1 MTEAQQRPY
10 FAMPFPGIFR
20 LTCATPLSGL
30 PHVHVY
36 MAEGP
41 DGGLV
46 VFDTAMPYDDSFDRI
61 LQGISWLGR
70 APTDI
75 ERIYLTHAHP
85 DHFGCAGLLQEAS
98 GAPVVC
104 HPLARQTLESMGNPD
119 PGRWRSR
126 MSMYTEHGWS
136 SEEMIESRM
145 SGAHSERGGFGGRS
159 APEQMATTFSSMKLP
174 SAMTTIDEGT
184 TLSFAGG
191 SWDVYWTPGHE
202 EGHVVFHRRSD
213 GVLIVGDTVLGKITP
228 HIGWMA
234 EPPDPLGQ
242 FLESLDKVAALE
254 PSLVLPG
261 HGRPFDQ
268 GAERARA
275 IKAHHDQRLRRCIE
289 ILLRH
294 GPSSAMD
301 VARDLFDRELM
312 FFEERLALAE
322 TLSHLEYLRLRGR
335 AHRELADGIWLYEV
349 HRLVP

>member
-1 MTEAQQRPY
+1 MTTAQRPY

-36 MAEGP
+36 LAEGSE
-41 DGGLV
+41 GGLV

-61 LQGISWLGR
+61 LQGIGWMGR
-70 APTDI
+70 TPADI

-104 HPLARQTLESMGNPD
+104 HPLAKQTLEAMGNPD
-119 PGRWRSR
+119 PERWRSR
-126 MSMYTEHGWS
+126 MSMYAEHGWG

-145 SGAHSERGGFGGRS
+145 AS
-159 APEQMATTFSSMKLP
+159 AFSSMRLP
-174 SAMTTIDEGT
+174 TNMTTIDEGNT
-184 TLSFAGG
+184 ISFAGG
-191 SWDVYWTPGHE
+191 MWDIYWTPGHE
-202 EGHVVFHRRSD
+202 EGHVVFHRSSD
-213 GVLIVGDTVLGKITP
+213 RVLIVGDTVLGKITP
-228 HIGWMA
+228 HIGWML

-242 FLESLDKVAALE
+242 FLDSLDKVAALD

-261 HGRPFDQ
+261 HGRPFEE
-268 GAERARA
+268 GAERART
-275 IKAHHDQRLRRCIE
+275 IKSHHHLRLRRCIE
-289 ILLRH
+289 ILLRK
-294 GPSSAMD
+294 GPANAME

-335 AHRELADGIWLYEV
+335 VHRELVDGIWLYEV
-349 HRLVP
+349 HRLIP